1 MTDQL
6 FGANRNYPVL
16 RRGTIAWVQPA
27 LEKLTP
33 EFLVDAL
40 IFPGNSGGP
49 VLRQCGGS
57 AAGEICL
64 IGMVKGY
71 LPYSDVASSRQTGRP
86 RVTFEENSGLAV
98 VIPVDEIDRTISEHL
113 RGADVR

>member
-1 MTDQL
+1 
-6 FGANRNYPVL
+6 
-16 RRGTIAWVQPA
+16 
-27 LEKLTP
+27 
-33 EFLVDAL
+33 VDAF

-49 VLRQCGGS
+49 VMRQCAG
-57 AAGEICL
+57 APAGEICL

-98 VIPVDEIDRTISEHL
+98 VIPVDAIERAIAEHL
-113 RGADVR
+113 RTDSAR

>member
-1 MTDQL
+1 MKEE
-6 FGANRNYPVL
+6 

-33 EFLVDAL
+33 EFLIDAF

-49 VLRQCGGS
+49 VLRQCARS

-71 LPYSDVASSRQTGRP
+71 LPYSGVASSRQTGRP
-86 RVTFEENSGLAV
+86 RVTFEENSGLAG
-98 VIPVDEIDRTISEHL
+98 VIPVDEIDRAMAGHM
-113 RGADVR
+113 RGTER